1 MFINTCLER
10 IRKVLMM
17 PEVLLNFLAVDNWDR
32 RFVLQLH
39 LRSNA
44 FWNLAPRILSRQRPE
59 LWIEFF
65 VSAFSTSCTF
75 SKWESSQSIKGW
87 RFWVRFPIFLLGS
100 QTSLRMLW
108 AQLVEHLQSALS
120 KVSAC
125 CFSLCYFIPIYLRD
139 IQTISALSLLDAFA
153 LVKCFYF

>member
-1 MFINTCLER
+1 MKTICTKFPAFCRGSTIKSWLVVFINTCLER

-44 FWNLAPRILSRQRPE
+44 FWNLAPRILSRRRPHE

-65 VSAFSTSCTF
+65 GFSIFDFLYFFQMRIEPVYKRLEILSTF
-75 SKWESSQSIKGW
+75 SYLLTW
-87 RFWVRFPIFLLGS
+87 FPNFI
-100 QTSLRMLW
+100 
-108 AQLVEHLQSALS
+108 AYALS
-120 KVSAC
+120 PTSGTLAVGPK
-125 CFSLCYFIPIYLRD
+125 CFCFIPNAPSNGWN
-139 IQTISALSLLDAFA
+139 TF
-153 LVKCFYF
+153 